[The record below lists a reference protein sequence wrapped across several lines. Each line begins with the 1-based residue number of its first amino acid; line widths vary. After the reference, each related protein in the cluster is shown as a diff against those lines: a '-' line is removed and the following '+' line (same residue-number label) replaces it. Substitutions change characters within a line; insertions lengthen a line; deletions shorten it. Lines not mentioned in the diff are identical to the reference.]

1 VALRIARSTRS
12 LLALGLVSLI
22 GLVHC
27 SSASPR
33 SGFAEPE
40 QPKKST
46 VATEPSDSDDDDDT
60 GGFNASNAPP
70 PGDDSECTQ
79 DIDVVLVLDVSSSMG
94 FVLTTLGNDISG
106 VVDAA
111 NKLKAGAHFG
121 IVGFSDNGAFGLGGS
136 DAEGK
141 VHTKAST
148 LKKAFSDFKSIYMDH
163 DRNPGDGP
171 NGPTQQNPICE
182 ENSLDALYMAAAEFP
197 WRDNAA
203 RVIILAT
210 DDTFLEAP
218 DNYGDRDGD
227 GKEDKTDFPREGD
240 YPALHTVKDTVAA
253 VKAAKARVFT
263 VTRLKPPGLLSGAKC
278 GTSRRHTGDDNSIA
292 YGWSKPY
299 DGQAPIPQQTDGKN
313 FDLAE
318 VQSNKLDLADT
329 INGIVL
335 ETHCAGDPPK

>member
-1 VALRIARSTRS
+1 MAGVKGRS
-12 LLALGLVSLI
+12 LRASCVLALLSLV

-27 SSASPR
+27 SSAERR
-33 SGFAEPE
+33 SGFAEAAPS
-40 QPKKST
+40 PKT
-46 VATEPSDSDDDDDT
+46 AVDTTDPGDDDDT
-60 GGFNASNAPP
+60 AGFDGETAPP
-70 PGDDSECTQ
+70 PADDGICTQ

-94 FVLTTLGNDISG
+94 FVLTKLGSGIGG

-111 NKLKAGAHFG
+111 NALKSGAHFG
-121 IVGFSDNGAFGLGGS
+121 IVGFSDNAAFGLGGS
-136 DAEGK
+136 DGDGK

-148 LKKAFSDFKSIYMDH
+148 LKKAFSEMKSVYMDH
-163 DRNPGDGP
+163 DRNPADGP
-171 NGPTQQNPICE
+171 SGPTSQNPICE
-182 ENSLDALYMAAAEFP
+182 ESSLDALHLAASEFP
-197 WRDNAA
+197 WRTNAA

-227 GKEDKTDFPREGD
+227 GKTDKTSYPREGD
-240 YPALHTVKDTVAA
+240 YPAVHTVKDTVEA
-253 VKAAKARVFT
+253 VKTAKARVFT
-263 VTRLKPPGLLSGAKC
+263 ITRLKPATGIGGRC
-278 GTSRRHTGDDNSIA
+278 GTGRRHQGDEASIA

-299 DGQAPIPQQTDGKN
+299 DGQDPIPQQTDGKN

-318 VQSNKLDLADT
+318 VQSNKLDLADA

>member
-1 VALRIARSTRS
+1 MQSRSVRS
-12 LLALGLVSLI
+12 LMALGLISLI

-27 SSASPR
+27 SSAAPR
-33 SGFAEPE
+33 DGFADTV
-40 QPKKST
+40 KKPT
-46 VATEPSDSDDDDDT
+46 QTTTDPTEVEESDDDDSAGTFDGT
-60 GGFNASNAPP
+60 KPP
-70 PGDDSECTQ
+70 PVGDDSSCTQ
-79 DIDVVLVLDVSSSMG
+79 DIDVVFVLDVSSSMG
-94 FVLTTLGNDISG
+94 FVLTKLGSEIEG

-111 NKLKAGAHFG
+111 NALKTGAHFG
-121 IVGFSDNGAFGLGGS
+121 LVGFSDNAAFGLGGS

-141 VHTKAST
+141 IHTKASS
-148 LKKAFSDFKSIYMDH
+148 LKKSFTDFKSTYMDH
-163 DRNPGDGP
+163 DRNPADGP
-171 NGPTQQNPICE
+171 SGPTSQNPICE
-182 ENSLDALYMAAAEFP
+182 ENSLDALYMAAANFP
-197 WRDNAA
+197 WRTNAA

-227 GKEDKTDFPREGD
+227 GKTDKTSFPKEGD
-240 YPALHTVKDTVAA
+240 YPAAHTVKDTVAA

-263 VTRLKPPGLLSGAKC
+263 VTRLKPPSGLFAGGKC
-278 GTSRRHTGDDNSIA
+278 GTGRRHSGDDASIA

-299 DGQAPIPQQTDGKN
+299 DGQDPIPQQTDGKN

-318 VQSNKLDLADT
+318 IQSNKLDLADA

>member
-1 VALRIARSTRS
+1 M
-12 LLALGLVSLI
+12 ALGLASLI

-27 SSASPR
+27 SSAEPR
-33 SGFAEPE
+33 SGFTTPE
-40 QPKKST
+40 APKKT
-46 VATEPSDSDDDDDT
+46 TAATDPSAEASDDDDSAGFDT
-60 GGFNASNAPP
+60 SNPPP
-70 PGDDSECTQ
+70 PGNDAVCTQ

-94 FVLTTLGNDISG
+94 FVLTTLGNGITG
-106 VVDAA
+106 IVDAA
-111 NKLKAGAHFG
+111 NKLKSGAHFG
-121 IVGFSDNGAFGLGGS
+121 IVAFSDNAAFGLGGS
-136 DAEGK
+136 DAQGK
-141 VHTKAST
+141 IHTKAST
-148 LKKAFSDFKSIYMDH
+148 LKKAFTDFKSIYMDH

-218 DNYGDRDGD
+218 DNYGDGNGDGD
-227 GKEDKTDFPREGD
+227 TTDKTPYQEGD

-263 VTRLKPPGLLSGAKC
+263 VTRLKPPGLFSGKC
-278 GTSRRHTGDDNSIA
+278 GTARRHTGDDNSIA

-299 DGQAPIPQQTDGKN
+299 DGQDPIPQQTDGKN

-318 VQSNKLDLADT
+318 VQSNKLDLSDT